1 MCVQRSDFRGRQSDE
16 RGEPQNKVDH
26 FCRGKNVLFF
36 KIFSEILRLNGGV
49 LIAGCSIKRCSRLI
63 NAASRPTKRSNRP
76 INAAS
81 RSTKRSTA
89 RKTCRAIPSKTL
101 QPLDKR
107 TEPPDKALQPLDNS
121 QTNAC
126 AEGLTSIVFIK
137 SSTVSGPT

>member
-81 RSTKRSTA
+81 RSTKRSN
-89 RKTCRAIPSKTL
+89 RSINVPSHPT
-101 QPLDKR
+101 KR
-107 TEPPDKALQPLDNS
+107 SNRS
-121 QTNAC
+121 TNAPSRPTKRSNRSTN
-126 AEGLTSIVFIK
+126 APSRPTKRSNRSIIHRRMLVQK
-137 SSTVSGPT
+137 A